1 MTDGNFERWMERLA
15 AEDSEAAQGPETAV
29 ASAAQVP
36 DSAAIWW
43 RAQLRQRMADRYRV
57 TKPLRVA
64 ERAAGVLCFAAAVVV
79 GARLGAASVAP
90 FIVVVTLVA
99 GAGAAALVLRGAE

>member
-15 AEDSEAAQGPETAV
+15 AEKAAENGAED
-29 ASAAQVP
+29 SAAPIP

-43 RAQLRQRMADRYRV
+43 RAQLRQRMADGYRV

-64 ERAAGVLCFAAAVVV
+64 ERAACVLCFAAAVAA
-79 GARLGAASVAP
+79 GARVGTGTLVP
-90 FIVVVTLVA
+90 FIVVTLAA
-99 GAGAAALVLRGAE
+99 GAGAAAFVLRGAE

>member
-1 MTDGNFERWMERLA
+1 MADGNFERWMRSMA
-15 AEDSEAAQGPETAV
+15 AEDAV
-29 ASAAQVP
+29 TSVP

-64 ERAAGVLCFAAAVVV
+64 ERAACVLCFAAAVAAGALV
-79 GARLGAASVAP
+79 GVANVAP
-90 FIVVVTLVA
+90 FIVVTLVA
-99 GAGAAALVLRGAE
+99 GAGAAAFVLRGAE

>member
-15 AEDSEAAQGPETAV
+15 AEAAAED
-29 ASAAQVP
+29 AAKDAAAPIP

-64 ERAAGVLCFAAAVVV
+64 ERAAGVLCFAAAVAV
-79 GARLGAASVAP
+79 GARLGVAGVAP
-90 FIVVVTLVA
+90 FIVVTLVA
-99 GAGAAALVLRGAE
+99 AAGATAFVLRGAE